1 MTAWETFILDALKIA
16 VAVMFAASLLFTL
29 IWLPRIIRAVHDQ
42 YDADEQACAHASGD
56 AEWLAIL
63 RASEHPIH
71 DELMA
76 QRLRAELDEWGKR

>member
-1 MTAWETFILDALKIA
+1 MSVTVTAATAL
-16 VAVMFAASLLFTL
+16 LLE
-29 IWLPRIIRAVHDQ
+29 PAG
-42 YDADEQACAHASGD
+42 EASGD